1 MYYYNYHF
9 NVFIFFVFYFFVF
22 LFNFSLFF
30 CLIIMTKYKSV
41 IILRFCYPFIFQFL
55 DVCYCLSVLP

>member
-1 MYYYNYHF
+1 MYLF
-9 NVFIFFVFYFFVF
+9 FLFFIFLYFYLIF
-22 LFNFSLFF
+22 LFFF